1 MDKNILKS
9 FAIEA
14 RKELIEKIKV
24 KARQYGIEKDSIKNS
39 NIISSDSIVINGT
52 PLSKD
57 EKLQREKLIKKIED
71 INENGGDGYSSVI
84 EEVAYTWFNRFT
96 ALRFMEVNNY
106 MPTRVRPLSS
116 TIPGNVEPELIKEA
130 SNVDLKVDKQK
141 IYKMKLNNDMEALFK
156 YMIIAQCNSLNTIL
170 PFMFEEIG
178 HYTELLLP
186 DGLLNEGAFIRKL
199 TDTDVIPESDW
210 EDVEIIGWLYQYYNS
225 EEKDRVIKAKK
236 KYTKEEIPFATQLF
250 TPDWIVR
257 YMVQNSLGRYW
268 VESHPEHDELKK
280 EWEFY
285 LENPNPEPDF
295 EEKLAP
301 YINKELKVEDIK
313 CFDPAC
319 GSGHILVYMFD
330 VLYQIYEKCGYMN
343 REIPRIIIE
352 NNLYGLDIDDRAYQL
367 ACFAVIMKGM
377 KYNNRLLRSIE
388 REGIKINI
396 ASIQETNNIN
406 DIDIEYIA
414 GEPSGEKYN
423 KVKVFIEQF
432 KDAKIYGSLIKV
444 DGFDKEFL
452 EQRCE
457 YISNNPVEHIEYQA
471 SKNKQIDELLEKL
484 IKQAN
489 IMVKTYNVLV
499 TNPPY
504 IGNVNLNDSLSSF
517 IDKEYPTVRYDIF
530 AVFMK
535 YSFNKVSK
543 DGQLGFMTP
552 YVWMFTSSY
561 EELRKEIICNR
572 DISSLVQLEYSGF
585 DGATVPICT
594 FTLRNSKSEISGEY
608 IKLSDFK
615 GVNKQAIKTIEAIK
629 NSSVYYRYNIKSDK
643 FREVKGWPIA
653 FWITDKLRKAFNIN
667 KPLNEFTKL
676 GQGLKT
682 GDNNR
687 FIRGWYEVDYTN
699 IKCNCMNR
707 EESENSTPKWYP
719 YANGGGFRKWY
730 GNIVDIVNWQYD
742 GNEIRNFYDENGKLR
757 SRLQNMNKYFKEG
770 ITWSAVTSSK
780 LSLRYVPNGII
791 YGGAG
796 YGIYADNDKLKY
808 LLGLLNS
815 MVPEKCISILSE
827 TLNFEVGNLSRIPI
841 VLDNI
846 YEIDCIVDENIKI
859 SKKDWD
865 SYELSLDFSKNP
877 LIKGYKKLDEAYYE
891 WIKECKEDSLKLKE
905 NEKRLNEIFINIYGL
920 KDELSPEV
928 KDENITLIKNLKY
941 RYKKKKVKENN
952 YNNELQYLEN
962 EYDENEMEKFMKKD
976 TIKELIS
983 YFVGCLFGRYSLDKD
998 GLIFAGG
1005 KFDFSQY
1012 KMFKAD
1018 EDNIIPILSDDYF
1031 EDDIVAKFTEFVK
1044 ITFGEE
1050 SLSENLD
1057 FIAET
1062 LGKKNNETS
1071 KDTIRRYFLND
1082 FFKDHVQTYKNRPI
1096 YWLFTSGKQKAFN
1109 CLVYMHRYDKTTL
1122 SRIRTDYLHELQD
1135 RLDTERKSLTHV
1147 IDGDYSSK
1155 EKNDAKKK
1163 LTTIDKQIDELKKY
1177 DEVLHHMA
1185 DMQIE
1190 INLDN
1195 GVVEN
1200 YKEFKGLVSKI

>member
-14 RKELIEKIKV
+14 RRELIDKIKV

-52 PLSKD
+52 PLSKE
-57 EKLQREKLIKKIED
+57 EKLQREKLIKKIKD
-71 INENGGDGYSSVI
+71 INENGGDGYISVI

-106 MPTRVRPLSS
+106 IPTRVRPLSS
-116 TIPGNVEPELIKEA
+116 TTPGSVEPELIKEA

-141 IYKMKLNNDMEALFK
+141 IYEMKLNNNIGALFK

-170 PFMFEEIG
+170 PFMFEKIG

-186 DGLLNEGAFIRKL
+186 DGLLNEGSFIRRL
-199 TDTDVIPESDW
+199 TDTNIIPENNW

-236 KYTKEEIPFATQLF
+236 KYTKDEIPFATQLF

-268 VESHPEHDELKK
+268 IESHPEHNELKK

-343 REIPRIIIE
+343 REIPRLIIE

-388 REGIKINI
+388 REGIEINI

-414 GEPSGEKYN
+414 GESSGENYK
-423 KVKVFIEQF
+423 KVKEFIEQF

-444 DGFDKEFL
+444 GEFDKEFL
-452 EQRCE
+452 EKRCD
-457 YISNNPVEHIEYQA
+457 YILNNPVEHIEYQG
-471 SKNKQIDELLEKL
+471 SKNKQVDELLEKL
-484 IKQAN
+484 IKQAYIMKN
-489 IMVKTYNVLV
+489 IYDILV

-504 IGNVNLNDSLSSF
+504 MGS
-517 IDKEYPTVRYDIF
+517 RYMEIKLTKYLKKNYNSNTDLF
-530 AVFMK
+530 SAFME
-535 YSFNKVSK
+535 YSFKKVNKR
-543 DGQLGFMTP
+543 GHLGFLTP
-552 YVWMFTSSY
+552 YVWMFLDAY
-561 EELRKEIICNR
+561 NDLRKFIVKNK
-572 DISSLVQLEYSGF
+572 DLSSLIQLEYNAF
-585 DGATVPICT
+585 PEACVQVCT
-594 FTLRNSKSEISGEY
+594 FTLRNNYLNLDGEY
-608 IKLSDFK
+608 IRLSDFT
-615 GVNKQAIKTIEAIK
+615 GSENQPIKTLEAIK
-629 NSSVYYRYNIKSDK
+629 NPNVYYRYSKNNQFYENIPFCNIGYWINNGLIDIFKNEKRLIDFIDATGSQNITSDNK
-643 FREVKGWPIA
+643 KYLRYLWEVSSMDINNKWALYTKG
-653 FWITDKLRKAFNIN
+653 
-667 KPLNEFTKL
+667 
-676 GQGLKT
+676 GS
-682 GDNNR
+682 
-687 FIRGWYEVDYTN
+687 Y
-699 IKCNCMNR
+699 
-707 EESENSTPKWYP
+707 
-719 YANGGGFRKWY
+719 RKWY
-730 GNIVDIVNWQYD
+730 GNLEFVVNWSSEAINYYKSHKTANLL
-742 GNEIRNFYDENGKLR
+742 NE
-757 SRLQNMNKYFKEG
+757 KYWFRKG
-770 ITWSAVTSSK
+770 
-780 LSLRYVPNGII
+780 LSYNGISNRGFSIRFSDKCI
-791 YGGAG
+791 YDKKGPTFH
-796 YGIYADNDKLKY
+796 IIDDNY
-808 LLGLLNS
+808 FSYIFGLLNTKVIDYIMNLYNPTMS
-815 MVPEKCISILSE
+815 YQKKDVDNLPIIINDDKEINKKIEKAVYENFLISKNDWDNYETSIDFKSQIICREKNSNFIKEVLEYWIEKSRSEIDSFRKNEELINKIFLEIYKMDNEIDFKVEEKDITLKCNASYRYRKNKKNENEVDDDEFNDE
-827 TLNFEVGNLSRIPI
+827 TL
-841 VLDNI
+841 D
-846 YEIDCIVDENIKI
+846 
-859 SKKDWD
+859 
-865 SYELSLDFSKNP
+865 
-877 LIKGYKKLDEAYYE
+877 
-891 WIKECKEDSLKLKE
+891 
-905 NEKRLNEIFINIYGL
+905 
-920 KDELSPEV
+920 
-928 KDENITLIKNLKY
+928 
-941 RYKKKKVKENN
+941 
-952 YNNELQYLEN
+952 NNELNSSVDILEV
-962 EYDENEMEKFMKKD
+962 KLRTD
-976 TIKELIS
+976 TIKEFIS
-983 YFVGCLFGRYSLDKD
+983 YAVGCMFGRYSLDQE
-998 GLIFAGG
+998 GLVYAGG
-1005 KFDFSQY
+1005 EFDQSKY

-1018 EDNIIPILSDDYF
+1018 EDNIIPVLSDSYF
-1031 EDDIVAKFTEFVK
+1031 EDDIVAKFVEFVRV
-1044 ITFGEE
+1044 TFGEE

-1057 FIAET
+1057 FIAEI
-1062 LGKKNNETS
+1062 LGKKNNETA
-1071 KDTIRRYFLND
+1071 KDTIRRYFIND
-1082 FFKDHVQTYKNRPI
+1082 FFKDHVQTYKKRPI

-1147 IDGDYSSK
+1147 IDGDYSNK

-1190 INLDN
+1190 IDLDN

-1200 YKEFKGLVSKI
+1200 YKEFKELVSKI

>member
-14 RKELIEKIKV
+14 RNELIEKIKV

-57 EKLQREKLIKKIED
+57 EKLQREKLIKKIKD
-71 INENGGDGYSSVI
+71 INENGGDGYSSII

-106 MPTRVRPLSS
+106 IPTRVRALSS
-116 TIPGNVEPELIKEA
+116 TIPGSVEPELIKEA
-130 SNVDLKVDKQK
+130 SNVDLRVDKQK
-141 IYKMKLNNDMEALFK
+141 IYEMKLNNDMESLFK
-156 YMIIAQCNSLNTIL
+156 YMIIAQCNSLNIVL
-170 PFMFEEIG
+170 PFMFEKIG

-199 TDTDVIPESDW
+199 TDINIIPESDW

-268 VESHPEHDELKK
+268 VESHPEHNELKK

-285 LENPNPEPDF
+285 LENPNPESDF

-343 REIPRIIIE
+343 REIPRLIIE

-367 ACFAVIMKGM
+367 ACFSVIMKGM

-406 DIDIEYIA
+406 DIDIQYIA
-414 GEPSGEKYN
+414 GESSGENYK
-423 KVKVFIEQF
+423 KVKEFIEQF
-432 KDAKIYGSLIKV
+432 KNAKIYGSLIKV
-444 DGFDKEFL
+444 EEFDKKFL
-452 EQRCE
+452 EQRFN
-457 YISNNPVEHIEYQA
+457 YILNNPVEHIEYQS
-471 SKNKQIDELLEKL
+471 SKNKQVDELLGKL
-484 IKQAN
+484 IKQAYIMAN
-489 IMVKTYNVLV
+489 IYDILV

-504 IGNVNLNDSLSSF
+504 MGSKYMNLTLNNF
-517 IDKEYPTVRYDIF
+517 IKYNYESVKSDLF
-530 AVFMK
+530 SVFMD
-535 YSFNKVSK
+535 YCMNKVK
-543 DGQLGFMTP
+543 NKGQLGFVTP
-552 YVWMFTSSY
+552 FVWMFISTY
-561 EELRKEIICNR
+561 EDLRKHIVENKN
-572 DISSLVQLEYSGF
+572 ISSLIQLEYNAF
-585 DGATVPICT
+585 PEACVPVCT
-594 FTLRNSKSEISGEY
+594 LTIRNYNIDLSGEY
-608 IKLSDFK
+608 IKLSNFQGVENQSIKTLEAIQSPNVDYRYKHYSKDFK
-615 GVNKQAIKTIEAIK
+615 KIPGVPIAYWVSDRVKYIFENSISLGEVCDIKAGLQTNDNGQFLRLWTEVEKNKIGFNIEDRDTAK
-629 NSSVYYRYNIKSDK
+629 NSIYKWFPYN
-643 FREVKGWPIA
+643 KGG
-653 FWITDKLRKAFNIN
+653 N
-667 KPLNEFTKL
+667 
-676 GQGLKT
+676 
-682 GDNNR
+682 
-687 FIRGWYEVDYTN
+687 
-699 IKCNCMNR
+699 
-707 EESENSTPKWYP
+707 
-719 YANGGGFRKWY
+719 FRKWF
-730 GNIVDIVNWQYD
+730 GNNDYVVNWEND
-742 GNEIRNFYDENGKLR
+742 GIEIHKFNNIALDYNGAPVRNKQF
-757 SRLQNMNKYFKEG
+757 YFKKS
-770 ITWSAVTSSK
+770 ITWTLISS
-780 LSLRYVPNGII
+780 SYFGVRCSFR
-791 YGGAG
+791 GAIFDIG
-796 YGIYADNDKLKY
+796 AHSIFCDESKYYYYA
-808 LLGLLNS
+808 GLLNTKFS
-815 MVPEKCISILSE
+815 SNIMKILNP
-827 TLNFEVGNLSRIPI
+827 TLNLSAGVVSNMPLIFDTTKAT
-841 VLDNI
+841 L
-846 YEIDCIVDENIKI
+846 VDKLVKENIKI
-859 SKKDWD
+859 SKVDWD
-865 SYELSLDFSKNP
+865 SFETSWDFKKHPIVDYKNNNKIEEAFNNWNQLSEKQFYRLKHNEEELNK
-877 LIKGYKKLDEAYYE
+877 
-891 WIKECKEDSLKLKE
+891 
-905 NEKRLNEIFINIYGL
+905 IFIDIYGL
-920 KDELSPEV
+920 QDEIDPEV
-928 KDENITLIKNLKY
+928 EEKDITIRKADKERDIKS
-941 RYKKKKVKENN
+941 
-952 YNNELQYLEN
+952 
-962 EYDENEMEKFMKKD
+962 F
-976 TIKELIS
+976 IS
-983 YFVGCLFGRYSLDKD
+983 YAVGCMLGRYSLDQD
-998 GLIFAGG
+998 GLVYAGG
-1005 KFDFSQY
+1005 EFDFSKY

-1018 EDNIIPILSDDYF
+1018 EDNIIPILSDSYF
-1031 EDDIVAKFTEFVK
+1031 EDDIVAKFVEFVK
-1044 ITFGEE
+1044 IIFGEE

-1057 FIAET
+1057 FIAKII
-1062 LGKKNNETS
+1062 GKKNNETA

-1082 FFKDHVQTYKNRPI
+1082 FFKDHVQIYKKRPI

-1135 RLDTERKSLTHV
+1135 RLDTERKSLVHL
-1147 IDGDYSSK
+1147 IDGDYSNK

-1195 GVVEN
+1195 GVTKN
-1200 YKEFKGLVSKI
+1200 YEKFKGLVSKI

>member
-71 INENGGDGYSSVI
+71 INENGGDGYNSVI

-116 TIPGNVEPELIKEA
+116 TTPGSVEPELVKEA

-141 IYKMKLNNDMEALFK
+141 IYEMKFNNDMEALFK

-170 PFMFEEIG
+170 PFMFEKIG

-199 TDTDVIPESDW
+199 TDTNIIPENDW
-210 EDVEIIGWLYQYYNS
+210 EYVEIIGWLYQYYNS

-236 KYTKEEIPFATQLF
+236 KYTKDEIPFATQLF

-268 VESHPEHDELKK
+268 VESHTEHNELKK

-285 LENPNPEPDF
+285 LDNPNPEPDF

-330 VLYQIYEKCGYMN
+330 VLYQIYEKCGYIN
-343 REIPRIIIE
+343 REIPRLIIE

-388 REGIKINI
+388 REGININI

-414 GEPSGEKYN
+414 GESSGENYN
-423 KVKVFIEQF
+423 KVKAFIEQF
-432 KDAKIYGSLIKV
+432 KNAKIYGSLIKV
-444 DGFDKEFL
+444 EEFDKKFL
-452 EQRCE
+452 EQRCD
-457 YISNNPVEHIEYQA
+457 YILNNPVEHMEYQS
-471 SKNKQIDELLEKL
+471 SKNKQVDELLKKL
-484 IKQAN
+484 IKQADIMIN
-489 IMVKTYNVLV
+489 IYDVLV

-504 IGNVNLNDSLSSF
+504 MGSNYMNNDLGLF
-517 IDKEYPTVRYDIF
+517 LKKEYSLGKSDTFSAFIIYCI
-530 AVFMK
+530 
-535 YSFNKVSK
+535 NKVRQQ
-543 DGQLGFMTP
+543 GHLGFLTP
-552 YVWMFTSSY
+552 FVWLYILTY
-561 EELRKEIICNR
+561 ENLRELLLSKTT
-572 DISSLVQLEYSGF
+572 ISTLIQLEYNSF
-585 DGATVPICT
+585 PEACVPVVT
-594 FTLRNSKSEISGEY
+594 FTLRNNLTNISGEY
-608 IKLSDFK
+608 INLDKFPGAETQKIKVLETIDKSVDYRFTKIFKSFVNMPGSEYIFSTTEEISHILSD
-615 GVNKQAIKTIEAIK
+615 NKSISEVSECKSGIMTGKDNLFIK
-629 NSSVYYRYNIKSDK
+629 N
-643 FREVKGWPIA
+643 
-653 FWITDKLRKAFNIN
+653 
-667 KPLNEFTKL
+667 
-676 GQGLKT
+676 
-682 GDNNR
+682 
-687 FIRGWYEVDYTN
+687 WYEVDKRN
-699 IKCNCMNR
+699 IKANCKSNDDMKDYR
-707 EESENSTPKWYP
+707 WFPICT
-719 YANGGGFRKWY
+719 GGEFRKYY
-730 GNIVDIVNWQYD
+730 GNNDYVVNLYNDGADIKRISKNY
-742 GNEIRNFYDENGKLR
+742 RLR
-757 SRLQNMNKYFKEG
+757 DNKYYFKKA
-770 ITWSAVTSSK
+770 ITWSRISSSK
-780 LSLRYVPNGII
+780 IAFRVAEEGMVF
-791 YGGAG
+791 GDAG
-796 YGIYADNDKLKY
+796 PCMFVYDNEDYEVILAF
-808 LLGLLNS
+808 LNS
-815 MVPEKCISILSE
+815 KIANVFLKAINPTMNFQVSDVENIPYKYVSNSDREKIISLVNENIRISKNEWDL
-827 TLNFEVGNLSRIPI
+827 FENSFEYRKNAI
-841 VLDNI
+841 VLYKEEGYIESAINKLA
-846 YEIDCIVDENIKI
+846 EKMNNLKQQLKQNEE
-859 SKKDWD
+859 
-865 SYELSLDFSKNP
+865 ELN
-877 LIKGYKKLDEAYYE
+877 
-891 WIKECKEDSLKLKE
+891 
-905 NEKRLNEIFINIYGL
+905 RIFIKIYGL
-920 KDELSPEV
+920 QDEMTPEV
-928 KDENITLIKNLKY
+928 EEKDITIRKADREREIKS
-941 RYKKKKVKENN
+941 
-952 YNNELQYLEN
+952 
-962 EYDENEMEKFMKKD
+962 F
-976 TIKELIS
+976 IS
-983 YFVGCLFGRYSLDKD
+983 YAVGCILGRYSLDEE
-998 GLIFAGG
+998 GLIHAGG
-1005 KFDFSQY
+1005 EFDSSKY
-1012 KMFKAD
+1012 KIFKAD
-1018 EDNIIPILSDDYF
+1018 EDNIIPILSDSYF
-1031 EDDIVAKFTEFVK
+1031 EDDIVAKFVEFVRV
-1044 ITFGEE
+1044 TFGEE

-1057 FIAET
+1057 FIAEI
-1062 LGKKNNETS
+1062 LGKKNNETV

-1082 FFKDHVQTYKNRPI
+1082 FFKDHVQTYKKRPI

-1147 IDGDYSSK
+1147 IDGDYSNK

-1190 INLDN
+1190 IDLDD
-1195 GVVEN
+1195 GVAVN
-1200 YKEFKGLVSKI
+1200 YEKFKGLVSKI

>member
-9 FAIEA
+9 FAMEA
-14 RKELIEKIKV
+14 RSELIDKIKV

-57 EKLQREKLIKKIED
+57 EKLQREKLIKKIKD

-116 TIPGNVEPELIKEA
+116 TTPGSVEPELIKEA

-141 IYKMKLNNDMEALFK
+141 IYEMKLNNDMETLFK

-170 PFMFEEIG
+170 PFMFEKIG

-199 TDTDVIPESDW
+199 TDNNIIPESYW

-236 KYTKEEIPFATQLF
+236 KYKKEEIPFATQLF

-268 VESHPEHDELKK
+268 VESHPEHNELKE

-285 LENPNPEPDF
+285 LENPKPESDF

-343 REIPRIIIE
+343 REIPRLIIE

-367 ACFAVIMKGM
+367 ACFAVVMKGM

-414 GEPSGEKYN
+414 GESSGEKYN
-423 KVKVFIEQF
+423 KVKAFIEQF

-444 DGFDKEFL
+444 EEFDKNFL
-452 EQRCE
+452 EKRCN
-457 YISNNPVEHIEYQA
+457 YISNNPVEHMEYQA
-471 SKNKQIDELLEKL
+471 SKNKQVDELLEKL
-484 IKQAN
+484 IKQAYIMKN
-489 IMVKTYNVLV
+489 IYDILV

-504 IGNVNLNDSLSSF
+504 MGSKYMNTILTNF
-517 IDKEYPTVRYDIF
+517 IKSNYEKTKSDLF
-530 AVFMK
+530 SAFMD
-535 YSFNKVSK
+535 YCMNKVK
-543 DGQLGFMTP
+543 NNGHLGFLTP
-552 YVWMFTSSY
+552 FVWMSIVSY
-561 EELRKEIICNR
+561 ENLRKYIVENKN
-572 DISSLVQLEYSGF
+572 ISSLIQLEYNAF
-585 DGATVPICT
+585 PEACVPVCT
-594 FTLRNSKSEISGEY
+594 FTIRNYNIDIDGEY
-608 IKLSDFK
+608 IKLSDFT
-615 GVNKQAIKTIEAIK
+615 GSENQSIKTLEAISNPK
-629 NSSVYYRYNIKSDK
+629 VEYRYSSNTKDFGKIKESPISYWVSNNVRNAFEFNPQINNFGDS
-643 FREVKGWPIA
+643 REGMA
-653 FWITDKLRKAFNIN
+653 TANNNYF
-667 KPLNEFTKL
+667 
-676 GQGLKT
+676 LKQWFEI
-682 GDNNR
+682 GIESIC
-687 FIRGWYEVDYTN
+687 FEC
-699 IKCNCMNR
+699 KNR
-707 EESENSTPKWYP
+707 EEAVSSKLKWFP
-719 YANGGGFRKWY
+719 YNKGGSFRRWY
-730 GNIVDIVNWQYD
+730 GNNNYVVNWFND
-742 GNEIRNFYDENGKLR
+742 GEEVRNYKDERTGRVR
-757 SRLQNMNKYFKEG
+757 SHNYNLDYIFKRA
-770 ITWSAVTSSK
+770 ITWSSISSSLYSARFSQDGR
-780 LSLRYVPNGII
+780 LSDSKGPCLYL
-791 YGGAG
+791 
-796 YGIYADNDKLKY
+796 ND
-808 LLGLLNS
+808 
-815 MVPEKCISILSE
+815 
-827 TLNFEVGNLSRIPI
+827 
-841 VLDNI
+841 
-846 YEIDCIVDENIKI
+846 DENLFYFLGFLNTKVVQNFLNITASTIDYKVGDIANLPINISKEYFDMISNLVDSCIKI
-859 SKKDWD
+859 SKQDWD
-865 SYELSLDFSKNP
+865 SFETSWDFKEHP
-877 LIKGYKKLDEAYYE
+877 ILTYKSDTNRIEQAFNNWTEFDEKQFYQ
-891 WIKECKEDSLKLKE
+891 LKQ
-905 NEKRLNEIFINIYGL
+905 NEEEINKIFIDIYGL
-920 KDELSPEV
+920 QDEMTPEV
-928 KDENITLIKNLKY
+928 EEKDVTMRKTDKERDIKS
-941 RYKKKKVKENN
+941 
-952 YNNELQYLEN
+952 
-962 EYDENEMEKFMKKD
+962 
-976 TIKELIS
+976 LIS
-983 YFVGCLFGRYSLDKD
+983 YAVGCMFGRYSLDQE
-998 GLIFAGG
+998 GLVYAGG
-1005 KFDFSQY
+1005 EFDSLKY
-1012 KMFKAD
+1012 KTFKAD
-1018 EDNIIPILSDDYF
+1018 EDNIIPILSDSYF
-1031 EDDIVAKFTEFVK
+1031 EDDIVAKFVEFVK
-1044 ITFGEE
+1044 VTFGEE

-1082 FFKDHVQTYKNRPI
+1082 FFKDHVQIYKKRPI

-1135 RLDTERKSLTHV
+1135 RLDTEKKSLFNV
-1147 IDGDYSSK
+1147 IDGDYSNK

-1163 LTTIDKQIDELKKY
+1163 LTIIDKQIDELKKY

-1190 INLDN
+1190 IDLDD
-1195 GVVEN
+1195 GVVVN
-1200 YKEFKGLVSKI
+1200 YEKFKGLVSKI